1 MKAALAHLAI
11 MLATTA
17 FSGLPTW
24 LALITGF
31 VVGAIVLTLLPRM
44 SGSLRY
50 GVRLWRIGK
59 LMLVFLKEFMLSV
72 WRVARLVTSPTMRF
86 KPGLLTVPLTLTRDA
101 EITLLANLITLTPGT
116 LTVDVAEDRSH
127 LLVHAVDAPDPD
139 ATRDDIVTGFQRLIK
154 EAFQP

>member
-1 MKAALAHLAI
+1 MKAVLAHLVI
-11 MLATTA
+11 ILAATM

-24 LALITGF
+24 LSLLLGF
-31 VVGAIVLTLLPRM
+31 GIGAIALSLLPRA

-59 LMLVFLKEFMLSV
+59 LILVFFKEFTLSV
-72 WRVARLVTSPTMRF
+72 WRVARLVTSPSMRF
-86 KPGLLTVPLTLTRDA
+86 RPGLLRVPLTLTRDA

-127 LLVHAVDAPDPD
+127 LLVHAVDAPDPK

-154 EAFQP
+154 EAFEP

>member
-1 MKAALAHLAI
+1 MKAALAHLVI
-11 MLATTA
+11 ILAATI

-24 LALITGF
+24 QAMLIGF
-31 VVGAIVLTLLPRM
+31 VVGAIVLTLLPRG

-59 LMLVFLKEFMLSV
+59 LVLVFLKEFALSV
-72 WRVARLVTSPTMRF
+72 WRVARLVTSPSMRF
-86 KPGLLTVPLTLTRDA
+86 QPGLLTVPLTLTRDA

-116 LTVDVAEDRSH
+116 LTVDVAEDRSF

-139 ATRDDIVTGFQRLIK
+139 ATRDDIVNGFHRLIK
-154 EAFQP
+154 EAFEP

>member
-11 MLATTA
+11 ILAATA
-17 FSGLPTW
+17 FSGLPSG
-24 LALITGF
+24 LSLLIGF
-31 VVGAIVLTLLPRM
+31 VVGAIVLTLLPRA

-59 LMLVFLKEFMLSV
+59 LILVFVKEFTLSV
-72 WRVARLVTSPTMRF
+72 WRVARLVTSPSMRF
-86 KPGLLTVPLTLTRDA
+86 QPGLLTVPLTLTRDA

-116 LTVDVAEDRSH
+116 LTVDVAEDRSY

-154 EAFQP
+154 EAFEP